1 MSERVFSSE
10 ALPASHWR
18 ALLLQTLGR
27 RNQRD
32 APRESAAA
40 VTAPIHT
47 VDIRLF
53 DSGGTA
59 LGGYGRGGR
68 VERTSPVRNRSR
80 CVRACVRAA
89 RSLWLENQRRRWCCS
104 AHTISLLLSIKLP
117 LRSKCVISLTR
128 GSRNGLVRDRRGRLC
143 FRETRERLNGLKSI
157 PWLVCWKH
165 EIFQ

>member
-1 MSERVFSSE
+1 MRHARAPPPSQRQFTPWTFAS
-10 ALPASHWR
+10 LTPA
-18 ALLLQTLGR
+18 
-27 RNQRD
+27 
-32 APRESAAA
+32 APRWVGMDGGGVWRER
-40 VTAPIHT
+40 APSGT
-47 VDIRLF
+47 VV
-53 DSGGTA
+53 GA
-59 LGGYGRGGR
+59 
-68 VERTSPVRNRSR
+68 

-143 FRETRERLNGLKSI
+143 FRDTRERLNGLKSI